1 MIKIYLLMLYLR
13 RINEMSLNFLKNKV
27 QKIHLINIKE
37 YYRSNVME
45 YKKEGVYVIKILYF
59 KNIHFKSI
67 SMVVESQNLIII
79 F

>member
-13 RINEMSLNFLKNKV
+13 RINEMSLNFLKNKA

-37 YYRSNVME
+37 YYRSNAVE
-45 YKKEGVYVIKILYF
+45 YQKEGVYVIKILSF

>member
-1 MIKIYLLMLYLR
+1 MKCHLTLKKI
-13 RINEMSLNFLKNKV
+13 KV

-37 YYRSNVME
+37 YYSSNVME

>member
-1 MIKIYLLMLYLR
+1 MKCHLTFKKI
-13 RINEMSLNFLKNKV
+13 KV

-37 YYRSNVME
+37 YYSSNVME
-45 YKKEGVYVIKILYF
+45 YKKEGVYVIKISYF

-67 SMVVESQNLIII
+67 STVESRNLIII

>member
-1 MIKIYLLMLYLR
+1 MKCHLTLKKI
-13 RINEMSLNFLKNKV
+13 KV

-37 YYRSNVME
+37 YYSSNVME
-45 YKKEGVYVIKILYF
+45 YKKEGVFVIKILYF

-67 SMVVESQNLIII
+67 STVESRNLIII

>member
-1 MIKIYLLMLYLR
+1 MLYLR

>member
-1 MIKIYLLMLYLR
+1 
-13 RINEMSLNFLKNKV
+13 
-27 QKIHLINIKE
+27 
-37 YYRSNVME
+37 ME
-45 YKKEGVYVIKILYF
+45 YKKEGVYVIKILSF